1 MTPLRLS
8 PLLPP
13 IAANLVAAW
22 CAYLMWRTFGRW

>member
-22 CAYLMWRTFGRW
+22 CAYLMWRIWK

>member
-13 IAANLVAAW
+13 IAANLVAMT
-22 CAYLMWRTFGRW
+22 CCYLMWRIWR